1 MQPIRLSLAA
11 LAIVLAVAPAA
22 FAQSGEA
29 KATLSAC
36 KGDIEKLCA
45 SVQPGGGRIGECL
58 KAHRDQVSVGCKLAI
73 AQDVA
78 AHRQGATGAAA
89 PQQPQ

>member
-1 MQPIRLSLAA
+1 MQTVRYAVAA
-11 LAIVLAVAPAA
+11 FATALVLAPAA
-22 FAQSGEA
+22 FAQSGGVM
-29 KATLSAC
+29 SAC

-58 KAHRDQVSVGCKLAI
+58 KAHKEQVSVGCKLAV

-78 AHRQGATGAAA
+78 ARRQGANGGAPK
-89 PQQPQ
+89 PQ